1 MYTGS
6 YSLGTRCL
14 TEFLATFIA
23 IGFGEGIIANEVL
36 PTTKGHALGFGWVAF
51 GFGMSFTFAILIF
64 GFASAH
70 LNPAMLL
77 SLWIRDE
84 ISAGDFFALSAA
96 EMCGGFCASVF
107 VYLVYM
113 PHFRTV
119 PEPSGTQDENLLRS
133 RDHIDPSALRFASY
147 STRSHAFSNSNTLT
161 SHTHPGQKKTLGQR
175 LADARYYLLAEN
187 FDTDPETVI
196 THLIGGTY
204 ALHGAEVPFP
214 SGTESIGR
222 NTPVPPGADVEAPV
236 QFIPG
241 KASLKRR
248 HSLQVADMQRL
259 LRKMERELES
269 KESPTFVNTNSPAGD
284 LALPSTGPAVGK
296 SSDVPVRPPSNIS
309 FRNSLETN
317 QPAQHKLS
325 KQDAIYRAAIIA
337 DQATKLS
344 VFATR
349 PAIFLPIHNFFVEMI
364 GTAALI
370 FGASLIDSRF
380 KMIKDPQIQQAEGI
394 SLKPFLVG
402 MYIMVLVLGLGG
414 PTGFAANPAR
424 DMACRLA
431 HWVLP
436 INGKGSSEMWYGM
449 VINTGMLVGGA
460 LGAGFVIAVDQIRG
474 WTIQ

>member
-14 TEFLATFIA
+14 TEFLATFCA

-107 VYLVYM
+107 VYLVYL

-161 SHTHPGQKKTLGQR
+161 SHTGPKKSLGQR

-214 SGTESIGR
+214 SGTESVGR
-222 NTPVPPGADVEAPV
+222 NTPVPAAGTTDLEAPV

-269 KESPTFVNTNSPAGD
+269 KESPNFVNANSTNSAAGD
-284 LALPSTGPAVGK
+284 LFLPSNAPGK
-296 SSDVPVRPPSNIS
+296 PSDVQAPASNIS

-317 QPAQHKLS
+317 HRVQPKLS
-325 KQDAIYRAAIIA
+325 KQDAIYRASIIA

-349 PAIFLPIHNFFVEMI
+349 PAIFLPIHNFFVEMV

-380 KMIKDPQIQQAEGI
+380 KMIKDPQIQQAENI

-431 HWVLP
+431 HLVLP
-436 INGKGSSEMWYGM
+436 IKGKGSSEMWYGM